1 VTTRAA
7 PSALFFGPSLG
18 PGGGPGNLSQRHQ
31 VGHRL
36 HDTGTPTR
44 TPAQMPQ
51 RIEPPGGYRL
61 PRSLA
66 HATTGRVIRCAACD
80 TCLQSCTA
88 VAEARRWTAGHVHS
102 SASAPEQSLST
113 QELKSTLRTPS
124 RPHPPPDTGALVRY
138 TTAWR
143 LAGTLLPTEHLGA
156 PPSLSSVSAS
166 ANATL
171 APAPPLWCLAGFH
184 VRRPSATTELPQLAA
199 LWPPGALAVAHS
211 HHAAAPS
218 QHAAMHTRRNPAQPE
233 PYTVRESVSL
243 FSLLQVWS
251 LS

>member
-1 VTTRAA
+1 
-7 PSALFFGPSLG
+7 
-18 PGGGPGNLSQRHQ
+18 
-31 VGHRL
+31 
-36 HDTGTPTR
+36 
-44 TPAQMPQ
+44 MPQ
-51 RIEPPGGYRL
+51 RIEPPGGLRL
-61 PRSLA
+61 PSSLA

-143 LAGTLLPTEHLGA
+143 LTGTLLPTEHLGA

-166 ANATL
+166 ATL
-171 APAPPLWCLAGFH
+171 APAPAPAPPLWCLGDFH

-199 LWPPGALAVAHS
+199 LWPSGAFAVVHSHHAAAHS
-211 HHAAAPS
+211 HHAA
-218 QHAAMHTRRNPAQPE
+218 MHTRSYPAQPE
-233 PYTVRESVSL
+233 TYTGTGECRSPACWESG
-243 FSLLQVWS
+243 
-251 LS
+251 LSHR